1 MAARMIRR
9 AVGAIGLAAF
19 CAALLV
25 LALGAAA
32 AQGEQ
37 LRIAVD
43 DDTVLADGGSAR
55 VTIRLAADVA
65 GADTTITITS
75 DLGAFG
81 ADSGPSRVIVRPSL
95 SGSGDLVAAVTLVGD
110 GRPGLAVV
118 TARAGLMVD
127 AVTVAFIGAP
137 AEIAI
142 LRPTPE
148 RPLDASRSH
157 VVQIE
162 VRDRLGQPVPGA
174 PLRLEATSA
183 DGDPVLRAADG
194 SSGSLLALR
203 SSERGRVSATVSAA
217 APGAATLRAVS
228 VDAAAELALAFH
240 GEPVSLR
247 LWALTPVMER
257 GSETAA
263 AIVLARL
270 LDAGGRAVPGQ
281 RVSFAAQDDSGIRL
295 SADSELDEL
304 ITDAAGGVL
313 VQATTD
319 AARSGDYWLRA
330 DAEGSGLSD
339 IIELT
344 VVGTPETTYV
354 TAALVDM
361 LESSDR
367 SGAEVREYIL
377 RAEVVDATG
386 RLSASG
392 YTVRWRVVLEEGEA
406 ELTPENSIVRRGVAT
421 SRLRI
426 ERAVGA
432 AGGAPVLQAWLI
444 ENPQEVS
451 ASGLLADLA
460 GSGLALAKGMNVV
473 TWVGA
478 DKSIADA
485 IAPIGHLDV
494 TVWRQHPGG
503 TGWQVYTTQRDAPVK
518 EAFQVANG
526 DRLHIRMDAAARL
539 PGATR

>member
-25 LALGAAA
+25 LALSAAA

-37 LRIAVD
+37 LQIAVD

-55 VTIRLAADVA
+55 VTIRLAADA
-65 GADTTITITS
+65 ADTDTTITITS

-81 ADSGPSRVIVRPSL
+81 AASGPSRVIVRPSP

-174 PLRLEATSA
+174 PLRLEATGA

-194 SSGSLLALR
+194 ASGSLLALR
-203 SSERGRVSATVSAA
+203 SSERGRVSATISA
-217 APGAATLRAVS
+217 APGAATLRAIS
-228 VDAAAELALAFH
+228 VDAAAELALTFH

-281 RVSFAAQDDSGIRL
+281 RVSFATQDDSDIRL
-295 SADSELDEL
+295 GADAELDEL

-330 DAEGSGLSD
+330 DAAGSGLSD

-344 VVGTPETTYV
+344 VVGAPETMYV

-367 SGAEVREYIL
+367 SDMEVREYIL

-444 ENPQEVS
+444 ENPQEVG

-478 DKSIADA
+478 NKSIADA

-494 TVWRQHPGG
+494 TVWRQHPEG
-503 TGWQVYTTQRDAPVK
+503 TGWQVYTTQRDAPIE
-518 EAFQVANG
+518 EAFEVANG

>member
-9 AVGAIGLAAF
+9 AIGLAAL

-25 LALGAAA
+25 LALSAAA

-37 LRIAVD
+37 LRIAVG

-55 VTIRLAADVA
+55 VTIRLAADA
-65 GADTTITITS
+65 ADTDTTITITS

-81 ADSGPSRVIVRPSL
+81 AASGPSRVIVRPSP

-194 SSGSLLALR
+194 ASGSLLALR
-203 SSERGRVSATVSAA
+203 SSERGRVSATISAE
-217 APGAATLRAVS
+217 PGTATLRAVS

-281 RVSFAAQDDSGIRL
+281 RVSFAAQDDSDIRL

-330 DAEGSGLSD
+330 DAAGSGLSD

-344 VVGTPETTYV
+344 VVGAPETMYV

-367 SGAEVREYIL
+367 SGTEAREYIL

-426 ERAVGA
+426 ERAAGA
-432 AGGAPVLQAWLI
+432 AGAAPVLQAWLI
-444 ENPQEVS
+444 ENPQEVG

-494 TVWRQHPGG
+494 TAWRQHPEG
-503 TGWQVYTTQRDAPVK
+503 TGWQVYTTQRDAPVE

>member
-9 AVGAIGLAAF
+9 AIGLAAF

-25 LALGAAA
+25 LALGGAT

-55 VTIRLAADVA
+55 VTIRLAADA
-65 GADTTITITS
+65 TGADTTITITS

-344 VVGTPETTYV
+344 VVGAPETMYV

-426 ERAVGA
+426 ERAAGA
-432 AGGAPVLQAWLI
+432 AGGAPLLQAWLI
-444 ENPQEVS
+444 ENPQEVG

-478 DKSIADA
+478 NKSIADA

-494 TVWRQHPGG
+494 TVWRQHPEG
-503 TGWQVYTTQRDAPVK
+503 TGWQVYTTQRDAPVE

>member
-25 LALGAAA
+25 LALSAAT

-43 DDTVLADGGSAR
+43 NDTVLADGGSAR
-55 VTIRLAADVA
+55 VTIRLAADAA

-81 ADSGPSRVIVRPSL
+81 AASGPSRVIVRPSP
-95 SGSGDLVAAVTLVGD
+95 SGGGDLVAAVTLVGD

-194 SSGSLLALR
+194 ASGSLLALR

-344 VVGTPETTYV
+344 VVGAPETMYV

-367 SGAEVREYIL
+367 SGTEAREYIL

-392 YTVRWRVVLEEGEA
+392 YTVRWRVVLEAGEA

-426 ERAVGA
+426 ERAAGA
-432 AGGAPVLQAWLI
+432 AGGAPLLQAWLI
-444 ENPQEVS
+444 ENPQEVG

-485 IAPIGHLDV
+485 IAPIGHLNV
-494 TVWRQHPGG
+494 TVWRQHPEG
-503 TGWQVYTTQRDAPVK
+503 TGWQVYTTQRDAPVE

>member
-9 AVGAIGLAAF
+9 AIGLAAL

-25 LALGAAA
+25 LALSAAA

-55 VTIRLAADVA
+55 VTIRLAADA
-65 GADTTITITS
+65 ADTDTTITITS

-81 ADSGPSRVIVRPSL
+81 AASGPSRVIVRPSS
-95 SGSGDLVAAVTLVGD
+95 SGGGDLVAAVTLVGD

-194 SSGSLLALR
+194 ASGSLLALR
-203 SSERGRVSATVSAA
+203 SSERGRVSATISAE
-217 APGAATLRAVS
+217 PGAATLRAVS
-228 VDAAAELALAFH
+228 VDAAAERALTFH

-281 RVSFAAQDDSGIRL
+281 RVSFAAQDDSDIRL

-304 ITDAAGGVL
+304 ITDAAGGAL

-330 DAEGSGLSD
+330 DAAGSGLSD

-344 VVGTPETTYV
+344 VVGAPETMYV

-367 SGAEVREYIL
+367 SGTEAREYIL

-426 ERAVGA
+426 ERAAGA
-432 AGGAPVLQAWLI
+432 AGAAPVLQAWLI
-444 ENPQEVS
+444 ENPQEVG

-494 TVWRQHPGG
+494 TVWRQHPEG
-503 TGWQVYTTQRDAPVK
+503 TGWQVYTTQRDAPVE
-518 EAFQVANG
+518 EAFQVTNG